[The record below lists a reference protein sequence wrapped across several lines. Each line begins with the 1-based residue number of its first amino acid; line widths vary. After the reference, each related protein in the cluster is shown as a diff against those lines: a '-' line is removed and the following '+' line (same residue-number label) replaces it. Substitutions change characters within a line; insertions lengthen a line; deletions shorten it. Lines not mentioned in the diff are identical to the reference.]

1 MTDHAALGSREQE
14 CYQFEK
20 IEDFRHVIRVRYR
33 LIPYL
38 YSEFMKAA
46 ENDDL
51 YFKPLGFVYP
61 LDKMAVQIEDQLM
74 LGNEI
79 MIAPVYVQN
88 AGGRYVYLP
97 EEMKFIKFMPDGSIY
112 EEVLPQGHHYIEV
125 ALNEV
130 PMFIRKGKC
139 VPIAEAAQSVAEI
152 DETTIQMLG
161 YEGAEYQ
168 MFAE

>member
-1 MTDHAALGSREQE
+1 
-14 CYQFEK
+14 
-20 IEDFRHVIRVRYR
+20 
-33 LIPYL
+33 
-38 YSEFMKAA
+38 
-46 ENDDL
+46 
-51 YFKPLGFVYP
+51 
-61 LDKMAVQIEDQLM
+61 
-74 LGNEI
+74 
-79 MIAPVYVQN
+79 
-88 AGGRYVYLP
+88 
-97 EEMKFIKFMPDGSIY
+97 MPDGSIY

-168 MFAE
+168 MFAV